1 MRLVR
6 KTAAAAIAIG
16 IAVTGFIAPS
26 FAQTKEETMSSSTIT
41 TPQGHL
47 AVYQTGEGPTLLL
60 LHADSG
66 RASQWDDLAARL
78 GRNHRVV
85 SFDFRGSGN
94 SSPARN
100 EDYSYAGRAEDIAA
114 VVDDLDLDDLI
125 IVAHSGSGPAALSYA
140 ASHPDD
146 VAGVVLVDPPN
157 DPGQMPADVKEK
169 FLSDLAGPESLAAQK
184 AFYESIAGDDPAVRE
199 RVLKDT
205 ESIDAKA
212 RYGFGKAMADWN
224 PEPTLDAWR
233 GPLFILSSK
242 GYDTLAALYRLRP
255 EIEHL
260 VVEKA
265 GHWLQLDQ
273 PDDVEQAIRD
283 FAKPLEP
290 KG

>member
-1 MRLVR
+1 
-6 KTAAAAIAIG
+6 
-16 IAVTGFIAPS
+16 
-26 FAQTKEETMSSSTIT
+26 MSSSTII
-41 TPQGHL
+41 TPQGNL
-47 AVYQTGEGPTLLL
+47 AVYRTGEGPTLLL

-78 GRNHRVV
+78 GRDHRVV
-85 SFDFRGSGN
+85 SFDFRGSGD

-100 EDYSYAGRAEDIAA
+100 EDYSYVGRAEDIAA

-125 IVAHSGSGPAALSYA
+125 IVAHSGSGPAALRYA
-140 ASHPDD
+140 ASYPDD

-157 DPGQMPADVKEK
+157 DPRQMPADVKEK

-184 AFYESIAGDDPAVRE
+184 AFYESIAGDGPAVRE

-233 GPLFILSSK
+233 GPLYILASK
-242 GYDTLAALYRLRP
+242 GYDTPAALYRLRP
-255 EIEHL
+255 EVEHL
-260 VVEKA
+260 VIEKA

-273 PDDVEQAIRD
+273 PDSVERAIRD
-283 FAKPLEP
+283 FAKSLEP
-290 KG
+290 KA